1 MLDVC
6 RRRGHEPTFHQ
17 LGGTYVE
24 AGWEVERLLADADV
38 DLCFDPGHLMIGG
51 VTPTEALE
59 EAWSGRDQPRA
70 HEGRAPGG
78 DLTAPRAPRRHGR
91 ALSVRE
97 RHLAFGQGDANIR
110 AIVHALVDAGY
121 SGWIVVE
128 QDFVPRSHEDLARAS
143 ADQEANLRFLRHT
156 GV

>member
-17 LGGTYVE
+17 HGGTYVE

-59 EAWSGRDQPRA
+59 AWSGRINHVHMKDARQAVISQLR
-70 HEGRAPGG
+70 GRHADMAEHYRCGS
-78 DLTAPRAPRRHGR
+78 DIFC
-91 ALSVRE
+91 
-97 RHLAFGQGDANIR
+97 AFGQGDANIR